1 MAVSKMRDLQI
12 ANICYANVSG
22 EFAAFCDPAK
32 RGVNFTWEWFIE
44 RAGSDCVI
52 WLNANFSRYNQECID
67 LAKKYSKEIAE
78 TLVRRHCI

>member
-22 EFAAFCDPAK
+22 EFAAFCNESN
-32 RGVNFTWEWFIE
+32 RGKNFTWEWFIE
-44 RAGSDCVI
+44 HAQEDAEI
-52 WLNANFSRYNQECID
+52 WLMTNFVRYNQECID

-78 TLVRRHCI
+78 TLVNRLYD

>member
-22 EFAAFCDPAK
+22 EFAAFCNLSN
-32 RGVNFTWEWFIE
+32 RGANFTWEWFIE
-44 RAGSDCVI
+44 HTQDDAEMLVA
-52 WLNANFSRYNQECID
+52 ANFSRYNQECID

>member
-12 ANICYANVSG
+12 ANICYANVTG
-22 EFAAFCDPAK
+22 RFATFCNPLY
-32 RGVNFTWEWFIE
+32 RGANFTWEWFIE
-44 RAGSDCVI
+44 HAQDDAEI
-52 WLNANFSRYNQECID
+52 WLMANFISYNQECID